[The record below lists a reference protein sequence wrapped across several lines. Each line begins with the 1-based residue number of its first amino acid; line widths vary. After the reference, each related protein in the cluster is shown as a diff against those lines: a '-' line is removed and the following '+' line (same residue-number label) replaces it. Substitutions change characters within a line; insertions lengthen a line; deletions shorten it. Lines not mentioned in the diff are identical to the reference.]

1 MSLHVIQLG
10 QLARFWQD
18 YYRLCWRILR
28 CSAAVSRLP
37 TRKRNW
43 PWTRWNS
50 TWRMKFSGELR
61 KLLNYR
67 LFISLTPFLC
77 RELFPDL
84 VIEIQE
90 RLEKLNEIK
99 KQNEKD
105 ASNRSAE
112 TNQVDSSS
120 NNGTAYNLFTN
131 VIILVMFGIFIC
143 IVKKIY
149 ESGEQE

>member
-1 MSLHVIQLG
+1 
-10 QLARFWQD
+10 
-18 YYRLCWRILR
+18 
-28 CSAAVSRLP
+28 
-37 TRKRNW
+37 
-43 PWTRWNS
+43 
-50 TWRMKFSGELR
+50 MKFSGELR